1 MFKFGHMLIA
11 FAYSWDQLRVSY
23 ACKIGMDELTES
35 QERCLL
41 LIDRYIEEHGH
52 SPTRQ
57 ELSELLG
64 QKSTNGVNQIL
75 EALQKKGYIKLEP
88 PRRKR
93 NIVILRRSHRQMEL
107 FDDGGEA

>member
-1 MFKFGHMLIA
+1 
-11 FAYSWDQLRVSY
+11 
-23 ACKIGMDELTES
+23 MDGLTES

-41 LIDRYIEEHGH
+41 LIDRYIEKHGQ

-75 EALQKKGYIKLEP
+75 EALQKKGYIKLDP
-88 PRRKR
+88 PRKKR
-93 NIVILRRSHRQMEL
+93 NIIVLKKSQRQMAFFDEL
-107 FDDGGEA
+107 K

>member
-1 MFKFGHMLIA
+1 
-11 FAYSWDQLRVSY
+11 
-23 ACKIGMDELTES
+23 MDELTES

-75 EALQKKGYIKLEP
+75 EALQKKNYIKLEP
-88 PRRKR
+88 PRQKR
-93 NIVILRRSHRQMEL
+93 NIVIIRRPQRQMDL
-107 FDDGGEA
+107 FDEDDES